1 LQFEVFQTAD
11 SRLIL
16 AEDPPLLRR
25 PKEYL
30 PFVPRCEEKNR
41 EREREREE
49 KADTEFPGA
58 HKFSAGSIT
67 IIYVVLPGAGAI
79 AARFSL
85 AGNISARFRFA
96 FSNPLRAFGFT
107 KVKRTSAR
115 IR

>member
-1 LQFEVFQTAD
+1 LFRDAKRKT
-11 SRLIL
+11 
-16 AEDPPLLRR
+16 
-25 PKEYL
+25 
-30 PFVPRCEEKNR
+30 